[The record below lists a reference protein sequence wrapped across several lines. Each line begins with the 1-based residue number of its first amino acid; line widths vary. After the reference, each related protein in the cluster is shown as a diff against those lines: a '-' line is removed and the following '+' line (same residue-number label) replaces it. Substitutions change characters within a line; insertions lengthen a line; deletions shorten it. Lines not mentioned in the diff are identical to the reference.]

1 MLSYVARINYAYKGK
16 YMLTVSSRWD
26 GSSKFQKD
34 NRWGM
39 FPSAAMAWRISD
51 ENFMGFASKW
61 LRNLKLR
68 ASFGLMTH
76 KLWQILNITIITD
89 RLLPT
94 VMVIP

>member
-51 ENFMGFASKW
+51 GDGNP
-61 LRNLKLR
+61 
-68 ASFGLMTH
+68 
-76 KLWQILNITIITD
+76 I
-89 RLLPT
+89 
-94 VMVIP
+94 